1 MLTPAHPAMT
11 LPPLVEPGPPLDA
24 AEVRRTVRQTRLPEL
39 GEIGQRRLAAAR
51 VLVVGAGGLG
61 APALLYL
68 AAAGVGTIGIVDDD
82 DVALTDLHRQVIHA
96 TAAVGEPK
104 VRSAARRLAEL
115 APGLVVEPHRL
126 RLDETNA
133 ADLLRGYDL
142 VLDGTDTF
150 ATRYLVSDT
159 CAALGVPLVWA
170 SVLRFDA
177 QVSVFWSRP
186 PAGLPP
192 VTLRDLFPAPPAP
205 GSVPSC
211 AEAGVLGALCG
222 MVGSMM
228 ATEAVKLIVGAG
240 QVLLGRVAVV
250 DALSMRVREVP
261 LLPSGAPAAVEPP
274 APASR
279 AGAEA
284 AVAGVGAPVGGT
296 PGLRAPTGGPAG
308 WGGGA
313 GPTGWGGGAAS
324 STDLSLDDFRALSA
338 GAVAVSLLD
347 VREPSE
353 FAVDALPGAV
363 NVPVSA
369 LVQASRSGAAAV
381 GRLLTAAGAD
391 PAAQL
396 VAYCAVGARSARAVQ
411 LLGATGHRAR
421 TLAPAAVTAI
431 RDQDHD
437 QAQDHAQGHDQDED
451 QAQDQ
456 DQDHENREQHR
467 GRTGGHVRDQVGPGD
482 RSGR

>member
-1 MLTPAHPAMT
+1 MLTSQPAVA
-11 LPPLVEPGPPLDA
+11 LPPLVEPGPPLDGV
-24 AEVRRTVRQTRLPEL
+24 EVQRTARQSRLPEL
-39 GEIGQRRLAAAR
+39 GELGQRRLAAAR
-51 VLVVGAGGLG
+51 VLVIGAGGLG

-82 DVALTDLHRQVIHA
+82 EVSLTDLHRQVIHA

-104 VRSAARRLAEL
+104 VASAARRLAEL
-115 APGLVVEPHRL
+115 APDVVVEAHRV
-126 RLDETNA
+126 RLDEANA
-133 ADLLRGYDL
+133 RTLLTGYDL

-150 ATRYLVSDT
+150 ATRYLISDT
-159 CAALGVPLVWA
+159 CAELGVPLVWA

-186 PAGLPP
+186 PAGIAP
-192 VTLRDLFPAPPAP
+192 VTLRDLFPEPPAP

-228 ATEAVKLIVGAG
+228 ATEALKLIIGAG

-250 DALSMRVREVP
+250 DALGMRVREVP
-261 LLPSGAPAAVEPP
+261 LLPRAARGPADV
-274 APASR
+274 
-279 AGAEA
+279 AGAA
-284 AVAGVGAPVGGT
+284 AGASPTEVTERLAVGMHPVPFTAGA
-296 PGLRAPTGGPAG
+296 TGDPRGPATTRPATVSG
-308 WGGGA
+308 
-313 GPTGWGGGAAS
+313 
-324 STDLSLDDFRALSA
+324 DLSLEEYRALA
-338 GAVAVSLLD
+338 GADPAPVLLD

-369 LVQASRSGAAAV
+369 LVQASRHGPDVVHA
-381 GRLLTAAGAD
+381 LLTEAGAD
-391 PAAQL
+391 PDALL

-411 LLGATGHRAR
+411 LLVATDHRAR

-431 RDQDHD
+431 R
-437 QAQDHAQGHDQDED
+437 AEVA
-451 QAQDQ
+451 AA
-456 DQDHENREQHR
+456 
-467 GRTGGHVRDQVGPGD
+467 GRSSR
-482 RSGR
+482 